1 MMAGHTGKKKLG
13 LCVLLGKIN
22 KAFRFIARTPRM
34 KLGLF
39 LLVIN
44 VPFGYGGAAL
54 GVLLA
59 GALNNHFW
67 LKCGTAAYILSW
79 GMLVLATLLLGRDTK
94 EFATKTIFRKW
105 RAWRKMRSIA
115 QH

>member
-1 MMAGHTGKKKLG
+1 MGAEKTKVGF
-13 LCVLLGKIN
+13 CVLADKVT
-22 KAFRFIARTPRM
+22 KAFRFIAHGMRI

-44 VPFGYGGAAL
+44 VPFGYGGAAI
-54 GVLLA
+54 GILLA

-79 GMLVLATLLLGRDTK
+79 LMLGSATILLGRDTQK
-94 EFATKTIFRKW
+94 FATNIVRRKW
-105 RAWRKMRSIA
+105 RAWRKMRQGA
-115 QH
+115 

>member
-1 MMAGHTGKKKLG
+1 MTMAKRKVGFCALAMK
-13 LCVLLGKIN
+13 VN
-22 KAFRFIARTPRM
+22 EAFRFIARSPRI

-44 VPFGYGGAAL
+44 VPFGYGGAAI

-79 GMLVLATLLLGRDTK
+79 VMLGAATILLGRDTK
-94 EFATKTIFRKW
+94 HFATTILRRKW
-105 RAWRKMRSIA
+105 RAWRKMRKQGA
-115 QH
+115 

>member
-1 MMAGHTGKKKLG
+1 MTVVKRKVGF
-13 LCVLLGKIN
+13 CVLLDKVN
-22 KAFRFIARTPRM
+22 KAFRFIARSTRI

-44 VPFGYGGAAL
+44 VPFGYGGAAI

-67 LKCGTAAYILSW
+67 LQCGTAAYILSW
-79 GMLVLATLLLGRDTK
+79 VMLGAATILLGRDTK
-94 EFATKTIFRKW
+94 NFATKIVRRKW
-105 RAWRKMRSIA
+105 RAWKKMRQGA
-115 QH
+115 

>member
-1 MMAGHTGKKKLG
+1 MTTEPPKRKVGI
-13 LCVLLGKIN
+13 CVLADKVN
-22 KAFRFIARTPRM
+22 KAFYAIARSPRI

-44 VPFGYGGAAL
+44 VPFGYGGAAI

-79 GMLVLATLLLGRDTK
+79 VMLGAATILLGRDTK
-94 EFATKTIFRKW
+94 NFATNIVRRKW
-105 RAWRKMRSIA
+105 RAWRKMRRQGA
-115 QH
+115 

>member
-1 MMAGHTGKKKLG
+1 MAMAKQKVGF
-13 LCVLLGKIN
+13 CVLAGKIN
-22 KAFRFIARTPRM
+22 DALRFIARSPRI

-44 VPFGYGGAAL
+44 VPFGYGGAAI

-79 GMLVLATLLLGRDTK
+79 GMLGAATILLGRDTK
-94 EFATKTIFRKW
+94 NFATKILRRKW
-105 RAWRKMRSIA
+105 RAWRKLRKLRKL
-115 QH
+115 